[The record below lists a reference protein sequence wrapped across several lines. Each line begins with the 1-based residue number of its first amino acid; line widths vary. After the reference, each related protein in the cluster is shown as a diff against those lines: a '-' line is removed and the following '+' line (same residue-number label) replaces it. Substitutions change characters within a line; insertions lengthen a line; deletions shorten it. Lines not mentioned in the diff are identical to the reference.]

1 MAENVS
7 LFKVIDVVKRTG
19 INKYG
24 EIEQYYDVY
33 FETKSGIK
41 SNITVSADKN
51 EKEIEEIVKK
61 EAEKLEYI
69 ARLKM

>member
-1 MAENVS
+1 MK

-51 EKEIEEIVKK
+51 EKEIEEMIRK
-61 EAEKLEYI
+61 EAEKLEHV
-69 ARLKM
+69 ANLKM